1 MSKSIPGNQKH
12 LTFEDRQYI
21 EDTLNQ
27 RTSFKDISR
36 FLCKDPTTIS
46 KEIRNHR
53 SQNTW
58 NRGSF
63 NNPYNFC
70 IHRFRCKKTNACQK
84 VIICDKHCRSCHK
97 CNQVCPR
104 FERESCTR
112 LLHAPY
118 VCNGCTKRKNLCSI
132 PTKYDYN
139 ARTAQR
145 EYEELLEGARSG
157 INLTRSE
164 LHRIDSVAAP
174 LIAQGQ
180 SPYMIVANHP
190 ELGLSVKTLY
200 NYIDQGILLS
210 RNIDLKRQV
219 KYKARKCHKT
229 QIINREVFQGRTY
242 ADFKALELFPGEF
255 VEMDTVLSARGSD
268 KCIHTLYF
276 PDIELLLAHRMDR
289 CTPGAVRLVFE
300 HLQASLGDAYEF
312 QSLFPCLLTDRGKEF
327 GDPEGLETDPEGFQ
341 RTSIYYCDPMR
352 SSQKGGIENVHT
364 MLRMILP
371 KGTVFESLT
380 QWDLNRVVN
389 HINSAPRRNLEGQ
402 TPYELALKKYGPE
415 ILGTLQLKLI
425 PADEVILSLK
435 LLKH

>member
-46 KEIRNHR
+46 KEIRKHR

-97 CNQVCPR
+97 CNQVCLR

-118 VCNGCTKRKNLCSI
+118 VCNGCSKRKNLCSI
-132 PTKYDYN
+132 PTKYNYN

-180 SPYMIVANHP
+180 SPYMIVTNH
-190 ELGLSVKTLY
+190 L
-200 NYIDQGILLS
+200 
-210 RNIDLKRQV
+210 R
-219 KYKARKCHKT
+219 
-229 QIINREVFQGRTY
+229 
-242 ADFKALELFPGEF
+242 
-255 VEMDTVLSARGSD
+255 
-268 KCIHTLYF
+268 
-276 PDIELLLAHRMDR
+276 
-289 CTPGAVRLVFE
+289 VR
-300 HLQASLGDAYEF
+300 
-312 QSLFPCLLTDRGKEF
+312 
-327 GDPEGLETDPEGFQ
+327 
-341 RTSIYYCDPMR
+341 
-352 SSQKGGIENVHT
+352 
-364 MLRMILP
+364 
-371 KGTVFESLT
+371 
-380 QWDLNRVVN
+380 
-389 HINSAPRRNLEGQ
+389 
-402 TPYELALKKYGPE
+402 
-415 ILGTLQLKLI
+415 
-425 PADEVILSLK
+425 
-435 LLKH
+435 